1 MCPGPAFLSAC
12 PCLDL
17 PMWPLYGH
25 PVSLPG
31 PVNREVVELA
41 HYLAPCHWHN
51 KVTTKVYKFKKEKM
65 GERYTE
71 EYGSSTKN
79 LPFKHNSEEGEG
91 NCSE

>member
-1 MCPGPAFLSAC
+1 
-12 PCLDL
+12 
-17 PMWPLYGH
+17 
-25 PVSLPG
+25 
-31 PVNREVVELA
+31 
-41 HYLAPCHWHN
+41 
-51 KVTTKVYKFKKEKM
+51 M